1 VRDAGF
7 VNVVH
12 RRYRVPIGA
21 WARDPVLKEV
31 GTWNWRQV
39 WNGLEG
45 LSMRLYTGVLGWGEE
60 EVRGLLERVR
70 RDLKDPGVHALF
82 DL

>member
-1 VRDAGF
+1 
-7 VNVVH
+7 
-12 RRYRVPIGA
+12 
-21 WARDPVLKEV
+21 
-31 GTWNWRQV
+31 
-39 WNGLEG
+39 
-45 LSMRLYTGVLGWGEE
+45 VLGWGEE